1 MSFKIILLPEARLDI
16 KDSIDWY
23 NEQKAGLGKIFYQAV
38 KSRLAYLKKN
48 PLHYQISYRNMRN
61 ALVNKFPYQ
70 VHYRVEEARKLI
82 VVFGVTHT
90 SRNPQ
95 VWKSR

>member
-1 MSFKIILLPEARLDI
+1 
-16 KDSIDWY
+16 
-23 NEQKAGLGKIFYQAV
+23 
-38 KSRLAYLKKN
+38 
-48 PLHYQISYRNMRN
+48 MRN